1 MKKQLTK
8 EALAYMMFLVLVI
21 ETAANKKTGK
31 ETINLRCVEGIKEM
45 GVRKR
50 NVAVYVSLRNKL
62 VHNQLDYQ
70 SIYGILSANSIVI
83 EDIASVC
90 AEYVGVTV
98 GGPNYP
104 HEAVYGLK
112 RELKELI

>member
-1 MKKQLTK
+1 
-8 EALAYMMFLVLVI
+8 MMFLVLVI

-83 EDIASVC
+83 EYIASVC
-90 AEYVGVTV
+90 AEYVGVTI